1 MIDGVKKMAKDM
13 SVKVLRQELIAN
25 NLANVN
31 TPGFKTQRA
40 FSTVLKQS
48 LGTGAAQMGE
58 GVGGGDGVSRGPA
71 LPDAI
76 AASNGLAAPKPSV
89 PSKPLGEDGQ
99 KTVAIYTSFEQGR
112 IEYTHRSLDL
122 AIDGEGFF
130 VVDTPLGER
139 FTRAGSFT
147 LSEAG
152 LLATYGGNL
161 VMGQGGPIAIQGEQ
175 VEVTPDGRVVVDGEE
190 VDTLKIV
197 TFSAP
202 ETLARSGNT
211 FASTTEPY
219 DEVDFAQ
226 TQVVQG
232 ALERSNVN
240 PIDEMVEMIALH
252 RGFEADQQSIRLQI
266 DATKKLL
273 ERVGDLE

>member
-1 MIDGVKKMAKDM
+1 MIDGVKKMARDM
-13 SVKVLRQELIAN
+13 STKVLRQELVAN

-40 FSTVLKQS
+40 FTTVLRKS
-48 LGTGAAQMGE
+48 MGAEAARAATPE
-58 GVGGGDGVSRGPA
+58 ALAEGGGVSGP
-71 LPDAI
+71 
-76 AASNGLAAPKPSV
+76 AAPKPQ
-89 PSKPLGEDGQ
+89 GEGAE
-99 KTVAIYTSFEQGR
+99 KVTSIYTSFEQGR

-130 VVDTPLGER
+130 VVDTPFGER
-139 FTRAGSFT
+139 FTRSGSFT
-147 LSEAG
+147 LTEAG

-161 VMGQGGPIAIQGEQ
+161 VMGEGGPIAIQGGGI
-175 VEVTPDGRVVVDGEE
+175 EVTPDARVVVDGEE
-190 VDTLKIV
+190 VDKLKIV

-202 ETLARSGNT
+202 GNLARSGNT

-219 DEVDFAQ
+219 NEVDFSR
-226 TQVVQG
+226 TQVIQG

-266 DATKKLL
+266 DASKKLL
-273 ERVGDLE
+273 ERVGDIE

>member
-1 MIDGVKKMAKDM
+1 MIDGVKKMARDM
-13 SVKVLRQELIAN
+13 SVKVLRQELVAN

-40 FSTVLKQS
+40 FTAVLKKS
-48 LGTGAAQMGE
+48 MGAEAAQVGERARGE
-58 GVGGGDGVSRGPA
+58 G
-71 LPDAI
+71 
-76 AASNGLAAPKPSV
+76 GLATS
-89 PSKPLGEDGQ
+89 
-99 KTVAIYTSFEQGR
+99 IYTSFEQGR

-130 VVDTPLGER
+130 VVDTPYGER
-139 FTRAGSFT
+139 FTRSGSFT
-147 LSEAG
+147 LTEAG

-161 VMGQGGPIAIQGEQ
+161 VMGQGGPIAIQGGEI
-175 VEVTPDGRVVVDGEE
+175 EITPDARVSVDGEE

-202 ETLARSGNT
+202 ENLARSGNT

-219 DEVDFAQ
+219 NEVDFTR

-266 DATKKLL
+266 DASKKLL
-273 ERVGDLE
+273 ERVGDIE

>member
-31 TPGFKTQRA
+31 TPGFKTQKA
-40 FSTVLKQS
+40 FTTLLKETMS
-48 LGTGAAQMGE
+48 AEATPKPLGE
-58 GVGGGDGVSRGPA
+58 GG
-71 LPDAI
+71 
-76 AASNGLAAPKPSV
+76 
-89 PSKPLGEDGQ
+89 GEDGQ
-99 KTVAIYTSFEQGR
+99 KTTGIYTSFEQGR
-112 IEYTHRSLDL
+112 IEYTHRDLDL

-130 VVDTPLGER
+130 VVDTPYGER

-147 LSEAG
+147 LNEAG

-161 VMGQGGPIAIQGEQ
+161 LMGQGGPIAIQGENVQ
-175 VEVTPDGRVVVDGEE
+175 VTPDARVVVDGEE
-190 VDTLKIV
+190 VDTLKV
-197 TFSAP
+197 VGFSDP
-202 ETLARSGNT
+202 QNLSRNGNI
-211 FASTTEPY
+211 FAQTAEPY
-219 DEVDFAQ
+219 YEVDFGS

-252 RGFEADQQSIRLQI
+252 RGFEADQRGIRLQI
-266 DATKKLL
+266 DASKKLM
-273 ERVGDLE
+273 ERVGNLR

>member
-1 MIDGVKKMAKDM
+1 MIDGVERLGRDM
-13 SVKVLRQELIAN
+13 SAKVLRQELVAN

-40 FSTVLKQS
+40 FTTVLKKSMEAEATQ
-48 LGTGAAQMGE
+48 LGECARGEGGLATPGAAA
-58 GVGGGDGVSRGPA
+58 GDEHKVTS
-71 LPDAI
+71 
-76 AASNGLAAPKPSV
+76 
-89 PSKPLGEDGQ
+89 
-99 KTVAIYTSFEQGR
+99 IYTSFEQGR
-112 IEYTHRSLDL
+112 IEYTHRSLDI

-130 VVDTPLGER
+130 VVDTPYGER
-139 FTRAGSFT
+139 FTRSGSFT
-147 LSEAG
+147 LTDAG

-161 VMGQGGPIAIQGEQ
+161 VMGQGGPIAIQGGEI
-175 VEVTPDGRVVVDGEE
+175 EITPDARVSVDGEE

-197 TFSAP
+197 TFSTP
-202 ETLARSGNT
+202 GNLARSGNT
-211 FASTTEPY
+211 FAATTEPY
-219 DEVDFAQ
+219 NEVDFTR

-266 DATKKLL
+266 DASKKLL
-273 ERVGDLE
+273 ERVGDIE

>member
-1 MIDGVKKMAKDM
+1 MIDGVKKMARDM
-13 SVKVLRQELIAN
+13 SVKVLRQELVAN

-40 FSTVLKQS
+40 FTTVLKQS
-48 LGTGAAQMGE
+48 MGAEAGRMNEAGAASTGPAAPEALAGE
-58 GVGGGDGVSRGPA
+58 GLVASKAVAVDG
-71 LPDAI
+71 
-76 AASNGLAAPKPSV
+76 
-89 PSKPLGEDGQ
+89 E
-99 KTVAIYTSFEQGR
+99 KTTDIYTSFEQGR

-130 VVDTPLGER
+130 VVDTPYGER
-139 FTRAGSFT
+139 FTRSGSFT
-147 LSEAG
+147 LTQGG
-152 LLATYGGNL
+152 LLATYSGNL
-161 VMGQGGPIAIQGEQ
+161 VIGEGGPIAIQGGEI
-175 VEVTPDGRVVVDGEE
+175 EVTPDARVVVDGEE

-202 ETLARSGNT
+202 ENLTRSGNT

-219 DEVDFAQ
+219 NGVDFAE
-226 TQVVQG
+226 TQIVQG

-266 DATKKLL
+266 DASKKLL